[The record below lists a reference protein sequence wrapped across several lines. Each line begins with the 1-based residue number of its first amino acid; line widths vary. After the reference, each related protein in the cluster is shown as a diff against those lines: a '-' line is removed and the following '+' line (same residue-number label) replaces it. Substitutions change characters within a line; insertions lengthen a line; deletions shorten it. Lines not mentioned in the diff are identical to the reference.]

1 MRPALI
7 PPSPLRGFGATGRRG
22 WSWGLAASIVA
33 LLFATASG
41 QAQQRAG
48 GAAAAGVSVDRG
60 KYLVNITGCHDCH
73 SPKSQGMTPDPARL
87 LSGRPST
94 TKIPTKPDGEVH
106 ASLDLTAWFGPWG
119 QTVASNLTPDP
130 ATGMPAKGYNEKTFV
145 ATMRSGK
152 KPNGT
157 AVQPPMPLDVY
168 SNLTDDDL
176 RSIWAYLATLKPIR
190 NAVLAGTEAPA
201 KK

>member
-1 MRPALI
+1 MIDRRPALI
-7 PPSPLRGFGATGRRG
+7 RRG
-22 WSWGLAASIVA
+22 WLCGVAAGVVA
-33 LLFATASG
+33 LLCASATG

-48 GAAAAGVSVDRG
+48 GAAASGVSADRG

-94 TKIPTKPDGEVH
+94 TPIPSKADSEVH
-106 ASLDLTAWFGPWG
+106 ASLDLTAWWGPWG
-119 QTVASNLTPDP
+119 QTVASNLTPDT

-157 AVQPPMPLDVY
+157 MVMPPMPLDVY
-168 SNLTDDDL
+168 QNLTDDDL

-190 NAVLAGTEAPA
+190 NAVLAGTTPPAPA

>member
-1 MRPALI
+1 MRHDRQA
-7 PPSPLRGFGATGRRG
+7 FGRRWLLG
-22 WSWGLAASIVA
+22 SAAGVIA
-33 LLFATASG
+33 LLLIAATSG
-41 QAQQRAG
+41 QAQQRG
-48 GAAAAGVSVDRG
+48 TAAGATNPVERG

-87 LSGRPST
+87 LSGRPQT
-94 TKIPTKPDGEVH
+94 TKMPTKADGEIH

-130 ATGMPAKGYNEKTFV
+130 ATGLPARGYNEKTFV
-145 ATMRSGK
+145 QTMRTGK

-157 AVQPPMPLDVY
+157 AVMPPMPIDVY
-168 SNLTDDDL
+168 QNLTDDDL
-176 RSIWAYLATLKPIR
+176 RAIWAYLATLKPIR
-190 NAVLAGTEAPA
+190 NAVLAGIEIAPPP

>member
-1 MRPALI
+1 MRQLGPALI
-7 PPSPLRGFGATGRRG
+7 RGG
-22 WSWGLAASIVA
+22 WLWGSAAMVA
-33 LLFATASG
+33 VLLMAGTG

-48 GAAAAGVSVDRG
+48 GAPMTPVERG

-94 TKIPTKPDGEVH
+94 TKMPSKADGEIH
-106 ASLDLTAWFGPWG
+106 TSLDLTAWYGPWG
-119 QTVASNLTPDP
+119 QTVASNLTPDK
-130 ATGMPAKGYNEKTFV
+130 ATGLPGRGYNEKTFV
-145 ATMRSGK
+145 QTMRSGK

-157 AVQPPMPLDVY
+157 AVMPPMPIEVY
-168 SNLTDDDL
+168 QNLTDDDL
-176 RSIWAYLATLKPIR
+176 RAIWAYLATLKPI
-190 NAVLAGTEAPA
+190 NNPVLAGIENPT

>member
-1 MRPALI
+1 MKQLRPALI
-7 PPSPLRGFGATGRRG
+7 RRG
-22 WSWGLAASIVA
+22 WLWGSAAAVLTVLLAAG
-33 LLFATASG
+33 SG

-48 GAAAAGVSVDRG
+48 GTPMTPVERG

-94 TKIPTKPDGEVH
+94 TKMPSKADGEIH
-106 ASLDLTAWFGPWG
+106 TSLDLTAWYGPWG
-119 QTVASNLTPDP
+119 QTVASNLTPDT
-130 ATGMPAKGYNEKTFV
+130 ATGLPARGYNEKTFV
-145 ATMRSGK
+145 QTMRSGK

-157 AVQPPMPLDVY
+157 AVMPPMPIEVY
-168 SNLTDDDL
+168 QNLTDDDL
-176 RSIWAYLATLKPIR
+176 RAIWAYLATLKPVR
-190 NAVLAGTEAPA
+190 NAVLAGLETPGA